1 MTPFQK
7 VPNSKGFTHI
17 FRVLSRFEVVRD
29 HSFESARAKRR
40 VSGLALRHI
49 PVGGSRAFSAPTR
62 GREREREKEKE
73 KERERERNALLFEMG
88 EFLRAGR
95 WKNIRERKRDGA
107 RCEAKKRKN
116 AESSRGVRRIRG
128 RARYGRGS
136 RVLLDLGRA
145 RATRE

>member
-1 MTPFQK
+1 TQRALHTYLGFYHVLKWEETILLKAREQK
-7 VPNSKGFTHI
+7 DAS
-17 FRVLSRFEVVRD
+17 L
-29 HSFESARAKRR
+29 
-40 VSGLALRHI
+40 VSLFATF
-49 PVGGSRAFSAPTR
+49 PWGGSRAFSAPTR

-116 AESSRGVRRIRG
+116 AESSRGVRWIRG